1 MFRMSTLDQSRL
13 AALAAALV
21 AQLPK
26 NQGAWQPDPACAR
39 NLEILIDRL
48 TTGDTVSVE
57 FGALLRDA
65 LARPHA
71 MTTHVMHGLLIAIC
85 GYAAEPGNAARSLE
99 HRTRGMTAR
108 QYQSLL
114 EHVDAHLSASLSL
127 ADLAAASTLTVAH
140 LSRALKR
147 ATGETP
153 KRWLQRRRVDHAKQ
167 LLVRNNGS
175 LSEIAT
181 ACGFSNQSH
190 LTRVFVKL
198 TGTTPR
204 AWQASRR
211 IPAQSRQTRASIGA
225 TAPRGRPPIRTPLR

>member
-1 MFRMSTLDQSRL
+1 MVRMSTLDLSRR
-13 AALAAALV
+13 AALAAALL

-26 NQGAWQPDPACAR
+26 SQGAWQPEPACAR
-39 NLEILIDRL
+39 NLGILIDEL
-48 TTGDTVSVE
+48 TTGDAVSIE

-71 MTTHVMHGLLIAIC
+71 MTTDVVHGLLIAIC
-85 GYAAEPGNAARSLE
+85 AYAAEPGNTARSFE

-114 EHVDAHLSASLSL
+114 EHVDAHLCVSLSL

-225 TAPRGRPPIRTPLR
+225 TTPRGRPPIRTPLR

>member
-1 MFRMSTLDQSRL
+1 MSTIDLSRL
-13 AALAAALV
+13 ASLAAALL

-26 NQGAWQPDPACAR
+26 SQGPWQPDPACAR

-48 TTGDTVSVE
+48 SNGDAVSAE
-57 FGALLRDA
+57 FGPLLRDA
-65 LARPHA
+65 LARQ
-71 MTTHVMHGLLIAIC
+71 HVMTWQVVHGLLVAIC
-85 GYAAEPGNAARSLE
+85 GYAAGPGNAAGSLE
-99 HRTRGMTAR
+99 QRTRGMTAH

-114 EHVDAHLSASLSL
+114 EHVDARLSASLSL
-127 ADLAAASTLTVAH
+127 ADLAAASMLTVAH
-140 LSRALKR
+140 LSRAIKR
-147 ATGETP
+147 ATGTTP
-153 KRWLQRRRVDHAKQ
+153 KRWLQQRRVDHAKQ

-204 AWQASRR
+204 TWQTSRR
-211 IPAQSRQTRASIGA
+211 ITTQSRQTRAGIRA
-225 TAPRGRPPIRTPLR
+225 TAPRGRPPTRPPSR